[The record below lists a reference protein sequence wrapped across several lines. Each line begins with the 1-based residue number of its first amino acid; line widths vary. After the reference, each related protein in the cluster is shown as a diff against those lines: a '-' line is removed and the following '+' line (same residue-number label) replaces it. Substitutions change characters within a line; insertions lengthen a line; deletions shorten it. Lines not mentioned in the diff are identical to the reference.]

1 MKFAQKLCASM
12 QIVWLSF
19 INRSQVAEYF
29 ASQYTLGSVLD
40 EIEETIYQE
49 ATIYHTPECDMIL
62 YFVVK
67 S

>member
-1 MKFAQKLCASM
+1 M

-49 ATIYHTPECDMIL
+49 ATIYHTPECDMIS

-67 S
+67 